1 MWVQI
6 IITAL
11 LTTLVTLLVASL
23 LVMLVLLPH
32 IERKI
37 EQLIKQS
44 AMDIERD
51 LRTRAL
57 SMFRPKSLTRS
68 FFGSGTSPKPS
79 PLDPDEDPYL
89 SAPTNTEE
97 L

>member
-11 LTTLVTLLVASL
+11 LTTLATLLVSSI
-23 LVMLVLLPH
+23 LVILVLLPH

-37 EQLIKQS
+37 ERLIKQS
-44 AMDIERD
+44 ATDIERD

-57 SMFRPKSLTRS
+57 SMFSPKSLTRS
-68 FFGSGTSPKPS
+68 FFSGGTSAKP
-79 PLDPDEDPYL
+79 PPFNPDEDPYL
-89 SAPTNTEE
+89 PAPTDTEE
-97 L
+97 P